1 MFKLIETQQNQSGQA
16 KLLGWEYGGLHN
28 YQVHR
33 IVFPLPTSL
42 LPAPCSLLPAPCS
55 LLPK

>member
-16 KLLGWEYGGLHN
+16 KLLGWGYGGLHN

-33 IVFPLPTSL
+33 IFSLFPVPYSL
-42 LPAPCSLLPAPCS
+42 FPVP
-55 LLPK
+55 